1 MLKKLDKYVM
11 ILTYIYLILPVTL
24 FALGWLNLPLAII
37 LTVLSAYGGIKAV
50 KGFENY
56 QPIKISTRKVILAI
70 FIVLGVMVWV
80 YMSGVGGF
88 SFQNDDF
95 ELRNVMLHDL
105 TDLHWP
111 VHYNYPSEPKISDM
125 SGHQGA
131 LVYYFTYWLPAAAF
145 GKLTGWGGAN
155 LFLYFWTVLGILLCF
170 YWFARNIRKWPLM
183 LLLLFILWSG
193 MDAAG
198 QFIQGAP
205 FPLGEHI
212 EWWFSEFQYS
222 SNTTAL
228 FWVFNQTV
236 VPWIIVM
243 LFLNRLNK
251 KSVLFTYAL
260 CVPYAPFS
268 FIGLAPFA
276 VYYLLSG
283 KRAETEP
290 SSENSGNFKT
300 EVKVGFKA
308 KFISLSKALW
318 HVIQAASSWSNCLIA
333 PIVIGIFLLFY
344 RNTSGHFAGEFIWPY
359 HWGPGTDTLPF
370 LYSYLLFCLLEFG
383 IYALLIAGKFKKEP
397 VFLIAVT
404 ALLLIPSYQMGINND
419 FVMRVSIPSLIF
431 LMVFVAKFLTEPIQ
445 GKFKNG
451 ILKFLLVGFLLIGA
465 ITPFN
470 EIYRSVTQTWSNP
483 QGIINDRVRTL
494 STLDESKAE
503 IINVFVA
510 KDPRNTFFFKYLGGN
525 LTTGNRN

>member
-1 MLKKLDKYVM
+1 
-11 ILTYIYLILPVTL
+11 
-24 FALGWLNLPLAII
+24 
-37 LTVLSAYGGIKAV
+37 
-50 KGFENY
+50 
-56 QPIKISTRKVILAI
+56 
-70 FIVLGVMVWV
+70 MVWV

-111 VHYNYPSEPKISDM
+111 VHYDYPPEPKISDM
-125 SGHQGA
+125 AGHQGA
-131 LVYYFTYWLPAAAF
+131 LVYYFTYWLPAAIV
-145 GKLTGWGGAN
+145 GKLAGWGGAN
-155 LFLYFWTVLGILLCF
+155 LFLYFWTVLGVLLCF

-193 MDAAG
+193 MDAVG
-198 QFIQGAP
+198 QFIQGHFP

-243 LFLNRLNK
+243 LFLNRINK
-251 KSVLFTYAL
+251 KSVLFTHAL
-260 CVPYAPFS
+260 CLPYAPFS

-276 VYYLLSG
+276 VYYLLYG
-283 KRAETEP
+283 KGAKAWL
-290 SSENSGNFKT
+290 SSENTGNFGTK
-300 EVKVGFKA
+300 VKMNFKV
-308 KFISLSKALW
+308 KFKSLSKSLW
-318 HVIQAASSWSNCLIA
+318 HTIQAASSLSNWLIA
-333 PIVIGIFLLFY
+333 PIIIVTFLLFY
-344 RNTSGHFAGEFIWPY
+344 SNTSGHFVGEFVWPY

-370 LYSYLLFCLLEFG
+370 LYSYLLFCLIEFG
-383 IYALLIAGKFKKEP
+383 VYALLIAGKFKKEP

-419 FVMRVSIPSLIF
+419 FVMRVSIPGLIF
-431 LMVFVAKFLTEPIQ
+431 LMVFVAKFLIEPIR
-445 GKFKNG
+445 GNIKNG
-451 ILKFLLVGFLLIGA
+451 VFKFLLVGFLLIGA

-483 QGIINDRVRTL
+483 QGIINDHMRTL
-494 STLDESKAE
+494 STLDESKAK
-503 IINVFVA
+503 IVNVFVA
-510 KDPRNTFFFKYLGGN
+510 NDPQDTFFFKYLGGN
-525 LTTGNRN
+525 LRTGNLYFENPTLTAKQKKHK